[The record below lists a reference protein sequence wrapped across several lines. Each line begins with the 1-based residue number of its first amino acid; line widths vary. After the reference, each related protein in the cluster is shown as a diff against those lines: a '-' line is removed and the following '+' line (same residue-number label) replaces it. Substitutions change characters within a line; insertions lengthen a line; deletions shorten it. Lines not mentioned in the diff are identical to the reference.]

1 MKGPWGD
8 LSLAKS
14 LGLEAEMMLDHWF
27 WKASRTTEIDQSVL
41 ADLQIIVEDTGV
53 TADLIEGPVSRLA
66 RTLLTSW

>member
-1 MKGPWGD
+1 VKEPGGY

-27 WKASRTTEIDQSVL
+27 WNASRTTEIDQSVL
-41 ADLQIIVEDTGV
+41 ADLQIIVDDTGV